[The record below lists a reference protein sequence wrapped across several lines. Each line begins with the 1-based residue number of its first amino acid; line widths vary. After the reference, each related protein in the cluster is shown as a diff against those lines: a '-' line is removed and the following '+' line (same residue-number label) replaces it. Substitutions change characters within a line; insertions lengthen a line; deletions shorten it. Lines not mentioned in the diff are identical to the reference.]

1 MRFLAFFYLAFHLLV
16 RKVVLNGQ
24 MLHADVVIDNLGRD
38 IRLLLVLDSWLEL
51 VERLVELDIAVSV
64 VLLRKLYRRLGPQFW
79 R

>member
-1 MRFLAFFYLAFHLLV
+1 MRFLAFFYLAFLLLV

-38 IRLLLVLDSWLEL
+38 IRLLLVLDCWLEL
-51 VERLVELDIAVSV
+51 VERLIELDIAVSV